1 MQQWQHINI
10 SNQLRNALADAGFTT
25 PTPIQEEVF
34 SPAMSGQ
41 NICGIAQTGTGKTI
55 AYLLPALMLWKFSK
69 EKNPQ
74 IIVIVPTRELVA
86 QVVESVNLLGTY
98 MHVKAVGVY
107 GGVGMKRH
115 ELELKDGADI
125 VVGTPGRL
133 FDLLMV
139 RAFKAKDVKRL
150 IIDEVDEMLAQGF
163 RHQLNAILDLMP
175 NKRQNLLF
183 SATMQSDVKVFIQ
196 DHFENM
202 ATVQVEKIGKPL
214 LTITQMVYQV
224 DNYTNKINLL
234 KHLLAQENFEKVL
247 VFASTKKMA
256 NRIYDSLLP
265 ILHQKLQVIH
275 SNKEQTFRFRA
286 IAEFESGMSTVLVST
301 DILARGIDV
310 ADITQVINFD
320 VPDVQENY
328 VHRIGRTG
336 RADKK
341 GQAITFC
348 SEKEEEFLEAIE
360 IFTEQKIKRI
370 AIPTEIEITEE
381 LLNWEI
387 DTSGHRELN
396 AALPKLD
403 ADAGKAYHEKIAKN
417 TKVNHK
423 VTRADK
429 MHAKYGKPITRGAK
443 KPRK

>member
-55 AYLLPALMLWKFSK
+55 AYLLPSLMHWKFSK

-86 QVVESVNLLGTY
+86 QVVDSIHLLCVY

-115 ELELKDGADI
+115 ELELTDGADI

-163 RHQLNAILDLMP
+163 RHQLNAILDLLP

-214 LTITQMVYQV
+214 LTIAQMVYQI

-234 KHLLAQENFEKVL
+234 KYLLAQPNFEKVL

-265 ILHQKLQVIH
+265 MLQQKLQVIH

-360 IFTEQKIKRI
+360 IFTEQKIKKI
-370 AIPTEIEITEE
+370 NIPAEVEITED

-387 DTSGHRELN
+387 DNSGQRELN
-396 AALPKLD
+396 ASLPKLD
-403 ADAGKAYHEKIAKN
+403 ADAGKAYHAKIAKN
-417 TKVNHK
+417 TKVNQK
-423 VTRADK
+423 VSRADK